1 MKRFTDKWLKSLKP
15 SDKLQEFNAGDGFL
29 LRVAKSGSKTFY
41 FRYKQNGK
49 KKFIK
54 LGTYPD
60 CTLENAKKKHLD
72 AWSALKNDV
81 DPSHS
86 LSEITTLGELAEDWY
101 QKYVLVNRKRP
112 DVVRQFMDADVLPS
126 IGNLKFQQVTT
137 RKLVLFLE
145 QIVQRGAKVHANKIL
160 STLKQMYNYG
170 ISKGIVDINPL
181 QYTKAMDVGGKELPR
196 ERNLTMVEIKQ
207 LWSYLD
213 SNNHRMTKYTILAIK
228 LLILSGCRLSE
239 VREATWD
246 EFDFDE
252 RLWTIPKKRYKT
264 EIEHKVY
271 LTGLMLELLTKL
283 KSLAGDSYFILP
295 STDKPNEKPL
305 SDKALGRAIL
315 RSQGRIGIE
324 KFTIHDLRRTFASRM
339 ADTLDIDIVV
349 IEKLLGHKLPK
360 IMATYQKDEMLG
372 KRQSALDAWSDK
384 IQMLVNND
392 NIVLLKTS

>member
-15 SDKLQEFNAGDGFL
+15 SDKIQEFNAGDGFL
-29 LRVAKSGSKTFY
+29 LRVAKSGSKTFF

-72 AWSALKNDV
+72 AWSALKNGV

-86 LSEITTLGELAEDWY
+86 LSEITTLGELAEDWF

-181 QYTKAMDVGGKELPR
+181 QHTKAMDVGGKEIPR
-196 ERNLTMVEIKQ
+196 ERNLSMLEVKQ

-213 SNNHRMTKYTILAIK
+213 SDSHRMTQYTILAIK

-239 VREATWD
+239 VREARWN
-246 EFDFDE
+246 EFNFNE
-252 RLWTIPKKRYKT
+252 RLWTIPKERYKT
-264 EIEHKVY
+264 GIEHKVY
-271 LTGLMLELLTKL
+271 LTDLMFELLTKL
-283 KSLAGDSYFILP
+283 KSLAGDSCFILP
-295 STDKPNEKPL
+295 STDKPKEKPL

-315 RSQGRIGIE
+315 RSQGKIGIE

-372 KRQSALDAWSDK
+372 KRQYALEAWSDK

-392 NIVLLKTS
+392 NIVILKTS